1 MKRKS
6 VVAALALIVSV
17 VASTSA
23 FVPSAGAGIL
33 TVDITGTA
41 PGRFDHGPLTDLSFD
56 IHLVGTTGGGP
67 LIDPL
72 TIAQITLGALG
83 TFDFAPAY
91 VGLNSGPNYAFFGLH
106 GGTGDLIRIS
116 LSVGDFAGISHLN
129 NSTFGPAFETINFFG
144 FTNID
149 TSGGALTFSV
159 ESAPGFLT
167 ASSTGDVASGVPEL
181 STWAMMLVGFASMG
195 FAAFLRS
202 RSRGEVLKTGVLN
215 ATA

>member
-17 VASTSA
+17 AVSTSI
-23 FVPSAGAGIL
+23 FVLPARAGIL

-41 PGRFDHGPLTDLSFD
+41 PGIFNHSSFTDLSFD

-83 TFDFAPAY
+83 TFDFAPSY
-91 VGLNSGPNYAFFGLH
+91 VGLNDTPSKYAFFGLH
-106 GGTGDLIRIS
+106 GGSDLIRIF
-116 LSVGDFAGISHLN
+116 LTDADFAGVSHLN

-149 TSGGALTFSV
+149 TSGGPLTFSV

-167 ASSTGDVASGVPEL
+167 ASSTGDVAGGVPEL
-181 STWAMMLVGFASMG
+181 STWAMMLLGFAG
-195 FAAFLRS
+195 IGVVAYRRS
-202 RSRGEVLKTGVLN
+202 CRSGKVL
-215 ATA
+215 ASA